1 MWNFFLHI
9 FSSDFMPH
17 GFCYRWSPDVLWLNA
32 TADSIITLSYY
43 MIPLTLAAFVRKRPD
58 VPFHWMFVM
67 FGVFIF
73 GCGTTHL
80 MEVYTIWHPTYR
92 LAGIIKAVT
101 ALASASTAVML
112 VWLIP
117 KAVAIP
123 SPAQLRVANAKLAEE
138 VQERQRLERAMLD
151 VSAREQRRI
160 GQDLHDDLGQRLT
173 GIALMSKYLEDSLDK
188 EHRPQTAEARK
199 IVALISE
206 AIQRTRELAHGMAP
220 VLTADDGLS
229 IALGRTAEEISKVA
243 QLDCRFE
250 CDPPVLITS
259 QEVAYHLYY
268 IAQEALNNALRHAR
282 PSEIAINLSSTG
294 PSGTLIIRDDGIGFE
309 PDQVFEGFGRYTME
323 NRARIIG
330 GTLELK
336 SHKGDGTTVTCTFP
350 MPTASDPLQSHGYT
364 ESDPPHLSPLR

>member
-1 MWNFFLHI
+1 MWNFFVHI

-17 GFCYRWSPDVLWLNA
+17 GFCYRWAPEVLWL
-32 TADSIITLSYY
+32 TAISDSVITFSYY
-43 MIPLTLAAFVRKRPD
+43 MIPLTLAAFVKKRPD

-80 MEVYTIWHPTYR
+80 LEVYTIWYPTYR
-92 LAGIIKAVT
+92 LAGIIKAIT
-101 ALASASTAVML
+101 ALASASTAVLL

-123 SPAQLRVANAKLAEE
+123 SPAQLRIANAKLAEE

-173 GIALMSKYLEDSLDK
+173 GIGLMSKHLENSLEK
-188 EHRPQTAEARK
+188 NQRPETAEARK
-199 IVALISE
+199 IVSLIGE

-220 VLTADDGLS
+220 VLTGDEGLCMALMRKAD
-229 IALGRTAEEISKVA
+229 EISK
-243 QLDCRFE
+243 LGKLECRFE

-268 IAQEALNNALRHAR
+268 IAQEALNNALRHAK
-282 PSEIAINLSSTG
+282 PSLISIRLSSSG
-294 PSGTLIIRDDGIGFE
+294 SSGTLIVRDDGTGFD
-309 PDQVFEGFGRYTME
+309 PGQVVDGFGRYTME

-330 GTLELK
+330 GTLDIK
-336 SHKGDGTTVTCTFP
+336 SQKDLGTAVTCIFP
-350 MPTASDPLQSHGYT
+350 MPHTL
-364 ESDPPHLSPLR
+364 PPVGENLNQQALGS

>member
-32 TADSIITLSYY
+32 ISDSVITFSYY
-43 MIPLTLAAFVRKRPD
+43 MIPLALATFVKKRPD
-58 VPFHWMFVM
+58 VPFHWIFVM

-80 MEVYTIWHPTYR
+80 LEVYTIWYPTYR
-92 LAGIIKAVT
+92 LAGMVKAVT
-101 ALASASTAVML
+101 ALASVSTAVML

-123 SPAQLRVANAKLAEE
+123 SPAQLRTANAKLADE

-173 GIALMSKYLEDSLDK
+173 GIALMSKYLEDSLAQ

-220 VLTADDGLS
+220 VLTADDGLC
-229 IALGRTAEEISKVA
+229 IALGRTADEISRLGK
-243 QLDCRFE
+243 LDCRFD

-268 IAQEALNNALRHAR
+268 IAQEALNNALRHGN
-282 PSEIAINLSSTG
+282 PTEISIHLSSNTS
-294 PSGTLIIRDDGIGFE
+294 SGTLAIRDNGIGFD
-309 PDQVFEGFGRYTME
+309 PDQVLEGFGRYTME

-330 GTLELK
+330 GTLETI
-336 SHKGDGTTVTCTFP
+336 SRKGDGTTVTCIFP
-350 MPTASDPLQSHGYT
+350 LPSASTAQTDNPITLQSAEAGA
-364 ESDPPHLSPLR
+364 

>member
-17 GFCYRWSPDVLWLNA
+17 GFCYRWAPEVLWLNA
-32 TADSIITLSYY
+32 ISDSVITFSYY
-43 MIPLTLAAFVRKRPD
+43 MIPLTLAAFVKKRPD

-67 FGVFIF
+67 FGIFIF

-80 MEVYTIWHPTYR
+80 LEVYTIWYPTYR
-92 LAGIIKAVT
+92 LAGIVKAIT
-101 ALASASTAVML
+101 AVASASTAVL
-112 VWLIP
+112 LIWLIP

-123 SPAQLRVANAKLAEE
+123 SPAQLRIANAKLAEE

-188 EHRPQTAEARK
+188 EHRPQTTEARK
-199 IVALISE
+199 IVALITE

-220 VLTADDGLS
+220 VITADDGLC
-229 IALGRTAEEISKVA
+229 IALGRTAEEISKIA

-268 IAQEALNNALRHAR
+268 IAQEALNNALRHAK
-282 PSEIAINLSSTG
+282 PSEISISLSSTG
-294 PSGTLIIRDDGIGFE
+294 PSGKLIVLDDGVGFE
-309 PDQVFEGFGRYTME
+309 PDQVVHGFGRYTME
-323 NRARIIG
+323 NRARIIAG
-330 GTLELK
+330 ALEIK
-336 SHKGDGTTVTCTFP
+336 SQKGHGTTVTCSFP
-350 MPTASDPLQSHGYT
+350 MPSTPAPSHA
-364 ESDPPHLSPLR
+364 

>member
-1 MWNFFLHI
+1 MGNFFLHI

-17 GFCYRWSPDVLWLNA
+17 GFCYRWAPEVLWLNA
-32 TADSIITLSYY
+32 ISDSVITFSYY
-43 MIPLTLAAFVRKRPD
+43 MIPIGLATFVKKRPD
-58 VPFHWMFVM
+58 VPFHWIFVM
-67 FGVFIF
+67 FGIFIF

-80 MEVYTIWHPTYR
+80 LEVYTIWYPTYR
-92 LAGIIKAVT
+92 LAGIVKAVT
-101 ALASASTAVML
+101 ALASVSTAVML

-123 SPAQLRVANAKLAEE
+123 SPAQLRMANAKLAEE

-173 GIALMSKYLEDSLDK
+173 GIALMSKYLEDSLGK
-188 EHRPQTAEARK
+188 EHRPQTAEAHK

-206 AIQRTRELAHGMAP
+206 AIPRTRELAHGMAP
-220 VLTADDGLS
+220 VITADDGLC
-229 IALGRTAEEISKVA
+229 IALGRTADDISK
-243 QLDCRFE
+243 LGKIECSFE

-268 IAQEALNNALRHAR
+268 IAQEALNNALKHAK
-282 PSEIAINLSSTG
+282 PSLISITLSSTG
-294 PSGTLIIRDDGIGFE
+294 STGTLVVRDDGIGFD
-309 PDQVFEGFGRYTME
+309 PNQVVEGFGRYTME

-330 GTLELK
+330 GTLETI
-336 SHKGDGTTVTCTFP
+336 SHKGEGTTVTCIFP
-350 MPTASDPLQSHGYT
+350 IPSATTAQTYSPITLQSAEAGTGH
-364 ESDPPHLSPLR
+364 